1 MKENNNYKITGKI
14 VTKEENIYLY
24 IDYTFNPVLIDIYN
38 IFKNFNNINVEITIK
53 EVIYD
58 KNRITITWWYSWII
72 KANSF

>member
-58 KNRITITWWYSWII
+58 KNRITIT
-72 KANSF
+72 